1 MSKMNLKSTY
11 TNGKWNGKTVEEI
24 MDEQWFAFDKTFE
37 KLNWL
42 YDDEVKK
49 AYTEKKSRIYNYL
62 KSDMQTYI
70 DLENT

>member
-24 MDEQWFAFDKTFE
+24 MDKEWFAFDKTYE

-42 YDDEVKK
+42 YSDEVKK
-49 AYTEKKSRIYNYL
+49 EYVDKKARLANLYKNN
-62 KSDMQTYI
+62 MQTYI
-70 DLENT
+70 DLKNT